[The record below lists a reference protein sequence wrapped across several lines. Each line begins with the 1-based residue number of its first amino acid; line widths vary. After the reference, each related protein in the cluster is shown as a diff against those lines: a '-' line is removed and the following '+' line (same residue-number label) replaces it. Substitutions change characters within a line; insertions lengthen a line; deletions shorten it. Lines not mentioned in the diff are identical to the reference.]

1 MPLQVAHPQHL
12 FDARLHRQRKARA
25 ANGYAH
31 AAFLHARTAQD
42 LLERL
47 EAIKR
52 PFPRVLTIGA
62 ATAFAALHAGAEFA
76 VATDVSHKLLPSGS
90 VALNPEHLPF
100 APNSFNLILAPLAL
114 NWTNDLPGTLIQLRA
129 SLLPDGLLLA
139 TLFGPETLHELRSVL
154 LQAESELTSGA
165 ALRIAPFAELREAAG
180 LLQRAGFAL
189 PAADRDVT
197 TVRYRSPFALLQDLR
212 AMGET
217 AAFTNRAPALRRAV
231 ILRAMAL
238 YQERFGLPDGRVQAT
253 FEIVT
258 LTGWNPHE
266 SQQKPLRPGSAKT
279 RLSDALGVAEWPAGE
294 KAGKS

>member
-1 MPLQVAHPQHL
+1 MSPQNPHPQAL

-25 ANGYAH
+25 ANGYAQ
-31 AAFLHARTAQD
+31 AAFLYARTAQD

-52 PFPRVLTIGA
+52 PFPSVLTIGA
-62 ATAFAALHAGAEFA
+62 ATAFAALHARAEFA
-76 VATDVSHKLLPSGS
+76 VATDVSHKLLHSGG

-100 APNSFNLILAPLAL
+100 APNSFSLILAPLAL

-129 SLLPDGLLLA
+129 SLVPDGLLLA
-139 TLFGPETLHELRSVL
+139 TLFGPETLHELRAVL
-154 LQAESELTSGA
+154 LQAESELTDGA

-180 LLQRAGFAL
+180 LLQRTGFAL
-189 PAADRDVT
+189 PAADRDVI

-217 AAFTNRAPALRRAV
+217 AAFTSRAPALRRAV

-238 YQERFGLPDGRVQAT
+238 YQERFSLPDGRVQAT
-253 FEIVT
+253 FEFVT
-258 LTGWNPHE
+258 LTGWTPHE

-279 RLSDALGVAEWPAGE
+279 RLSDALGVAERPAGE
-294 KAGKS
+294 KAGQG